1 VRIFS
6 AKIAFAHASPD
17 HKIFNPPTL
26 TERHLFFMSFARLL
40 DCQKSFVIVISSSS
54 LARLAILV
62 MVFSLE

>member
-1 VRIFS
+1 V
-6 AKIAFAHASPD
+6 SPD

-26 TERHLFFMSFARLL
+26 TERHLFFMSLARLL

-62 MVFSLE
+62 MVFALE